1 MRPRASGP
9 DQPTMANSWRFSVLA
24 FPSGIGGQTRQ
35 MAVADHPDGIRL
47 RADECE
53 SRRLSRRLTRY
64 RPGDVALARL
74 VRLPVSPLQRAGERR
89 EDGRERQRI
98 ADEPPSRCSPEHSRM
113 TVPTRPPTRPKPP
126 TEFRQP
132 QAAGPCER
140 YSRHAAA
147 SSNAPVTTAE
157 TLPAGISRIFII
169 RETRSVCRDCVVE
182 LRGFEPLTSSARAT
196 RGLTRRRF
204 RRGGPESKARRRIQ
218 PRPALLPFPDERP
231 APGRFPRSRPES
243 LAGLWPPRSAV

>member
-1 MRPRASGP
+1 
-9 DQPTMANSWRFSVLA
+9 
-24 FPSGIGGQTRQ
+24 

-169 RETRSVCRDCVVE
+169 RETRSVCRDCVVADAVPRNRSPLASATVSTLFFPVSNIFLAKNARAWSI
-182 LRGFEPLTSSARAT
+182 LRGRAGGCCQLSRESPSA
-196 RGLTRRRF
+196 
-204 RRGGPESKARRRIQ
+204 K
-218 PRPALLPFPDERP
+218 
-231 APGRFPRSRPES
+231 
-243 LAGLWPPRSAV
+243 